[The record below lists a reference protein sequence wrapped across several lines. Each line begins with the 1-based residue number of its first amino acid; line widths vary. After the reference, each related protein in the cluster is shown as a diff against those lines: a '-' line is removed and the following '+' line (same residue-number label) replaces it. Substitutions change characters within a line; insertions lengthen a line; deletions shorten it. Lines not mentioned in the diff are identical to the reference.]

1 MPVAGR
7 NDPRLAAL
15 ATTLLEGRG
24 GPVAVAL
31 LAFATFIGTLWN
43 GFVFDD
49 GFQILANPWI
59 WSLSGLPNLLTRPV
73 WAFMDERATNF
84 YRPVM
89 SLLHFAAA
97 QIFGRQPFGFH
108 LVLLLT
114 HAGAAA
120 AALLLLRRITG
131 RAEALFAAALFAVH
145 PIHAESVAWI
155 SASPDVN
162 ATLLI
167 LVTLILWDR
176 ARRSDRPLRAALPT
190 AATCLL
196 ALLSKEMAVIVPVL
210 AVLLPH
216 TPVDDS
222 PTEDRRHRAQSAP
235 MIGFAWAVAF
245 VLPSLIYLF
254 ARLHAV
260 GGVRPILA
268 RPDLAGTAGV
278 PTSAALVVRYLALA
292 FMPISPAPDR
302 RVDPVAS
309 LGDPRA
315 LAGVALLVAAAGVY
329 LLLRRRAP
337 AAAYGVVILC
347 VPLLPALQVAY
358 LSGSLQAD
366 RYLYLPA
373 LGACLL
379 VSEGAGA
386 LLRRVAGGVVARGAD
401 GDAVVR
407 GRRMRWVVA
416 AVACLL
422 VAVLAVRAS
431 WAAAMWRDSETL
443 GRAGIA
449 LEPKSVLM
457 RLELIHA
464 LDVTNRRDE
473 ALRVAEEAEAI
484 APGEP
489 RVQAALAGLRAR
501 AARETGGDPIAI
513 YKTALASDPSQTH
526 LWVGLS
532 EAYLRA
538 GRPAEAI
545 EAAEHALSIE
555 RFNAVALANL
565 STARGESGDVAGEER
580 EARRLLEIDPLSA
593 PGYLNLGVARLKQD
607 DLEGAADALAR
618 AATLDPSLA
627 RVHLYLSWVAMR
639 RRLPDEA
646 RKEGEQA
653 VALDPR
659 DPEAWNHLGA
669 VRAQSGDAEGARAA
683 WERTLAIRPGD
694 PQARANLDRLS
705 GAGPPAQR

>member
-1 MPVAGR
+1 VRVARR
-7 NDPRLAAL
+7 NDARLAAL
-15 ATTLLEGRG
+15 SRALLEGRA

-31 LAFATFIGTLWN
+31 LAFATFAGTLRN

-49 GFQILANPWI
+49 GFQILGNPWI
-59 WSLSGLPNLLTRPV
+59 WSFSGLPHLLTRPV

-89 SLLHFAAA
+89 SLLHFVAA
-97 QIFGRQPFGFH
+97 QIFGRQPLGFH

-120 AALLLLRRITG
+120 TALLLLRRITG
-131 RAEALFAAALFAVH
+131 KAEALFAAALFAVH

-176 ARRSDRPLRAALPT
+176 ARGSESPLRAALPA

-196 ALLSKEMAVIVPVL
+196 ALLSKEMAVVVPVL
-210 AVLLPH
+210 ALLLPRGAA
-216 TPVDDS
+216 DD
-222 PTEDRRHRAQSAP
+222 PPAPERRDRPASSTRRALS
-235 MIGFAWAVAF
+235 WAVAF
-245 VLPSLIYLF
+245 VLPSLIYLA

-260 GGVRPILA
+260 GGLRPIMA
-268 RPDLAGTAGV
+268 RPDLAGSAGV
-278 PTSAALVVRYLALA
+278 PTSAALVARYLALA
-292 FMPISPAPDR
+292 FLPISPAPDR
-302 RVDPVAS
+302 RVEPVAFLS
-309 LGDPRA
+309 DPRA
-315 LAGVALLVAAAGVY
+315 LAGIALLVAAAGLS

-337 AAAYGVVILC
+337 AAAYGVALLC
-347 VPLLPALQVAY
+347 LPLVPALQVAY

-379 VSEGAGA
+379 VAEAAGA
-386 LLRRVAGGVVARGAD
+386 LLRRVADRAVRRGAA
-401 GDAVVR
+401 GDATSG
-407 GRRMRWVVA
+407 GRRTLRVA
-416 AVACLL
+416 AAACLL

-431 WAAAMWRDSETL
+431 SAAAMWRDSETL

-464 LDVTNRRDE
+464 LDLSGRRAE
-473 ALRVAEEAEAI
+473 AISVAPEAETI

-489 RVQAALAGLRAR
+489 RVPAALAGLRAR
-501 AARETGGDPIAI
+501 AAEETGGDPIAI
-513 YKTALASDPSQTH
+513 YRTALASDPSRAH

-538 GRPAEAI
+538 GRAVEAI
-545 EAAEHALSIE
+545 EAAEHALAIE
-555 RFNAVALANL
+555 RFNAAALANL
-565 STARGESGDVAGEER
+565 STARGESGDSAGEER

-593 PGYLNLGVARLKQD
+593 PGYLNLGVARLRQD
-607 DLEGAADALAR
+607 DLEGAAEALAR
-618 AATLDPSLA
+618 AAALDPTLA
-627 RVHLYLSWVAMR
+627 RVHLYLSWVATR
-639 RRLPDEA
+639 RKIPDQALE
-646 RKEGEQA
+646 EGEQA

-705 GAGPPAQR
+705 GSPPPATR